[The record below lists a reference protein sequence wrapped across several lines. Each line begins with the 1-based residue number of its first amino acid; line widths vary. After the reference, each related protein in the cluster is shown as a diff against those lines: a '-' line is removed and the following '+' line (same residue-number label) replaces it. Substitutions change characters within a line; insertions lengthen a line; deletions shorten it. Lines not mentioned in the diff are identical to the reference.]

1 MIMLCNCFNRNGYI
15 NININ
20 KTIFCNFKR
29 YYYYILFIIL
39 YYILLYICAFKF
51 II

>member
-1 MIMLCNCFNRNGYI
+1 MLCNCFNRNGYI

-20 KTIFCNFKR
+20 KKIFA
-29 YYYYILFIIL
+29 ILKDIIIICFLL